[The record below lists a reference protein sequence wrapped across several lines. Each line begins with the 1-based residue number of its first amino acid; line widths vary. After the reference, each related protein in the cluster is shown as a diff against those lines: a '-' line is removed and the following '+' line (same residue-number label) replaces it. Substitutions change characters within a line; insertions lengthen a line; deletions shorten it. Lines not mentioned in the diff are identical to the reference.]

1 MWYALSVGLRRSRG
15 VRFALFAGIF
25 IACTFAARG
34 QDPRITAESGGTNLQ
49 SPLANSSWTGGTSTQ
64 WSNAANWTLGV
75 PGNNDTA
82 FFDANFTSSNQP
94 TLTANQQV
102 GLVNMTSTVT
112 QNVTISGGFQL
123 QINAPAGSGIQ
134 LDNSAFTLTISTD
147 TLRVQ
152 NDQTWTNNSTL
163 AGNSLTVSSPT
174 VNLNG
179 KALTVTGVGN
189 TLISGVMT
197 SGGGSFVQNGTGTTT
212 LSGANTYDGPTTVNA
227 GTLLITGNSTGANGL
242 TTVNSGGTLG
252 GNGTI
257 GGAVT
262 VAAGGSLAPGLG
274 GNTTAVL
281 TEEGALTLS
290 AGSNFN
296 IDINGTAV
304 GTGYDQLVSQNTV
317 TLTGSNLT
325 VHVGTTLSGGETFT
339 ILNKTS
345 AGAITGTFL
354 QGTQV
359 VADNGYIFTVTYTG
373 GNGNDVVL
381 TFTGQVAIPE
391 PGTWFAGA
399 LVVAALGFTQRRRF
413 ARALSRS
420 RLLVRRLPSAT

>member
-1 MWYALSVGLRRSRG
+1 
-15 VRFALFAGIF
+15 
-25 IACTFAARG
+25 
-34 QDPRITAESGGTNLQ
+34 
-49 SPLANSSWTGGTSTQ
+49 LANSSWTGSTNTT
-64 WSNAANWTLGV
+64 WSTATNWTAGV
-75 PGNNDTA
+75 PGATDIA
-82 FFDANFTSSNQP
+82 FFDANFTSANQP
-94 TLTANQQV
+94 NLTGGATV
-102 GLVNMTSTVT
+102 GEVNMTSTVT
-112 QNVTISGGFQL
+112 QNVTISGAQL
-123 QINAPAGSGIQ
+123 QINAVGGIGIQ
-134 LDNSAFTLTISTD
+134 LDDSPFTLTFTD
-147 TLRVQ
+147 NVRVQ

-163 AGNSLTVSSPT
+163 AGNSLTVSGA
-174 VNLNG
+174 VNLNNS
-179 KALTVTGVGN
+179 ALTINGVGN
-189 TLISGVMT
+189 TLISGVIS
-197 SGGGSFVQNGTGTTT
+197 SGGGSIIQNGTGTTT
-212 LSGANTYDGPTTVNA
+212 LSGTNTYGAGTTVNA
-227 GTLLITGNSTGANGL
+227 GTLLITGNSGGANGL

-252 GNGTI
+252 GNGTV

-262 VAAGGSLAPGLG
+262 VASGGNLAPGIG

-281 TEEGALTLS
+281 TEQGALTLQ

-296 IDINGTAV
+296 IDINGTSV
-304 GTGYDQLVSQNTV
+304 GTGYDQLVSQNAV

-373 GNGNDVVL
+373 GTGNDVVL

-420 RLLVRRLPSAT
+420 RLFVRRLPSMT